1 MRHAPLPVA
10 RGHRDGSFT
19 GAGSIEVGLH
29 REIVERPRVGIRWYA
44 PGGLVKVA
52 EELRELE
59 FGERMPLAAAP

>member
-1 MRHAPLPVA
+1 MVAALHGLPDRPV
-10 RGHRDGSFT
+10 RDAVLAQGS
-19 GAGSIEVGLH
+19 ELVG
-29 REIVERPRVGIRWYA
+29 PRVGIRWYA